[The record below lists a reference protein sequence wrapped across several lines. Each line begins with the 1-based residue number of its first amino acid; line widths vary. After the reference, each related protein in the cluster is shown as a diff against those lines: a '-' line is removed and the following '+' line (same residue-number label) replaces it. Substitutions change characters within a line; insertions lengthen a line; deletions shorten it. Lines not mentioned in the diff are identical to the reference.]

1 MKNSKKEILPF
12 ERVTSKRNQND
23 IEETTIKMMKKVM
36 RIMMKKK
43 NMNSQT
49 NQRMARS
56 KSTVSLE

>member
-23 IEETTIKMMKKVM
+23 LEETTIKMMMKVM

-43 NMNSQT
+43 NMKSQT